1 MDLETV
7 INSFHADI
15 NKLCFEKLLPYF
27 STKSNKNQDE
37 QHWYMLIQMCAMQRA
52 KEESVSKEST
62 EHVPLEVNF
71 NERIER
77 DAGKRG

>member
-1 MDLETV
+1 
-7 INSFHADI
+7 
-15 NKLCFEKLLPYF
+15 
-27 STKSNKNQDE
+27 
-37 QHWYMLIQMCAMQRA
+37 MCAMQRA

>member
-37 QHWYMLIQMCAMQRA
+37 QH
-52 KEESVSKEST
+52 
-62 EHVPLEVNF
+62 
-71 NERIER
+71 
-77 DAGKRG
+77 